1 MIKTTKTNGITIN
14 NYFTSKTDEEM
25 ASNMSKIVARL
36 INREL
41 ENFKKEKNARET
53 IAI

>member
-25 ASNMSKIVARL
+25 ALNMSKIVAEL
-36 INREL
+36 INRDL
-41 ENFKKEKNARET
+41 ESFEKEKGIRET